1 MPRIKANIGFGYAYR
16 CKTGVLSLK
25 QGQTA
30 DLADD
35 EFECF
40 EKAMSTFK
48 SHYDVLSDKSVVR
61 KVSEI
66 DIDDIDDDIDIVNV
80 DETPTAVVD
89 APKKRGRPKK
99 AAD

>member
-1 MPRIKANIGFGYAYR
+1 MLRIKANVGFGYVYR

-25 QGQTA
+25 QGQIA
-30 DLADD
+30 DLDDD
-35 EFECF
+35 EFKCF
-40 EKAMSTFK
+40 EKAMSNFR
-48 SHYDVLSDKSVVR
+48 SHYDVLRDKTAVR

-66 DIDDIDDDIDIVNV
+66 DIDDIDDDIDTLPV

-89 APKKRGRPKK
+89 APKRRGRPKK